1 MASTTFFI
9 IILAAILH
17 AGWNAVVKG
26 GEDKLL
32 QMTAV
37 MSGHIP
43 FAVVTLFFVPAL
55 DFACWPNLMLG
66 AIFHFGYQVYLV
78 ESYKKGDL
86 SQVYPIA
93 RASAPLIATLVS
105 FIFLGVDF
113 GLTEILAIA
122 LIILGLI
129 STVGMRIQNV
139 PKAAAISAIITGCF
153 IASYSLV
160 DGYGGRLGGSPI
172 AYYCWLSLINGP
184 IMWLYCAKVSPSS
197 LVNLFGNAK
206 WVFFGGGLSSF
217 AAYCMVMWAFSKAPI
232 PVVMAIRETSIIFAF
247 VIGIL
252 FLKEK
257 MTMAKTIGTIL
268 AVSGIIVLRSF

>member
-1 MASTTFFI
+1 MGTSTFFI
-9 IILAAILH
+9 IIFAAVLH
-17 AGWNAVVKG
+17 ASWNAIVKG
-26 GEDKLL
+26 GKDKLL

-43 FAVVTLFFVPAL
+43 FAVITLFFVPPL
-55 DFACWPNLMLG
+55 DFACWPNLIIG

-78 ESYKKGDL
+78 EGYKKGDL

-93 RASAPLIATLVS
+93 RASAPIVATFIS
-105 FIFLGVDF
+105 FIFLDVNF
-113 GLTEILAIA
+113 GLIEVVAMI
-122 LIILGLI
+122 LIIIGLI

-139 PKAAAISAIITGCF
+139 PKAAAISAVITGCF

-160 DGYGGRLGGSPI
+160 DGYGGRLGGSPV

-197 LVNLFGNAK
+197 LVNIFGSAK

-247 VIGIL
+247 VIGII

-268 AVSGIIVLRSF
+268 AVLGIIVLRSF